1 MGRRRRARQR
11 WATIPQVP
19 RKRRKTHPS
28 ARSTPRLRMRSK
40 TNTPPSAPL
49 SLSLSL
55 FSLSLSLI
63 LAGRTEFKNNTDKQ
77 QQQTPCLKL
86 IVTVPRI
93 IICIPPLYR
102 DHHRGHRLPRPPFF
116 PKAPRSSPTTT

>member
-63 LAGRTEFKNNTDKQ
+63 LARKNRVQEQHGQTATANTLSETDCNRA
-77 QQQTPCLKL
+77 THNNLH
-86 IVTVPRI
+86 
-93 IICIPPLYR
+93 PPSLSR
-102 DHHRGHRLPRPPFF
+102 SPPGHRLPRPHFF